1 MVDQRVVDYIF
12 SQIRSGMPSESII
25 QSLLDSGWSKEQI
38 KEIFDFIQNPE
49 KKEETAFHDQPSFIM
64 DSQPQE
70 QFRERQEPVQPEPAI
85 QPVQSPPEQPKK
97 TGKIGFALSMIAAL
111 AVLCRI
117 LIVVILYIFPVSGVL
132 DFIVPC
138 IYSVKVEQDMM
149 SVIIFLFLT
158 SVMLYAAAGTRSQK
172 RHGLMGKLVIVFSVA
187 IFLIEAVTSINP
199 IGISLMVIGVAGG
212 LLAWKGK

>member
-1 MVDQRVVDYIF
+1 
-12 SQIRSGMPSESII
+12 
-25 QSLLDSGWSKEQI
+25 
-38 KEIFDFIQNPE
+38 
-49 KKEETAFHDQPSFIM
+49 
-64 DSQPQE
+64 
-70 QFRERQEPVQPEPAI
+70 
-85 QPVQSPPEQPKK
+85 
-97 TGKIGFALSMIAAL
+97 MIAAL

-149 SVIIFLFLT
+149 PVIIFLFLT
-158 SVMLYAAAGTRSQK
+158 SMMLYAAASTRSQK

-187 IFLIEAVTSINP
+187 IFLIEAVTSINV
-199 IGISLMVIGVAGG
+199 IGISLMALGVAGG